1 MSLLNNIM
9 ESSNAIINN
18 IVYEIALKIIDRC
31 YEKTLDM
38 VDNDEIELGAKEY
51 DTEKIVNELL
61 HCKDN
66 DMLKEDV
73 IKIQNIIQEK
83 DEKIKEIE
91 TKLKEIKDI
100 NINLTIEFNKLLDRL
115 HE

>member
-1 MSLLNNIM
+1 M
-9 ESSNAIINN
+9 ESSNVIINN
-18 IVYEIALKIIDRC
+18 IVHEIALKIIDRC

-66 DMLKEDV
+66 DILKEDV

-83 DEKIKEIE
+83 DKKIKETE
-91 TKLKEIKDI
+91 TKLKEIRDI

>member
-1 MSLLNNIM
+1 M

-18 IVYEIALKIIDRC
+18 IVYDIALKIIDRC

-66 DMLKEDV
+66 DILKEDV
-73 IKIQNIIQEK
+73 IKIQNIIQ
-83 DEKIKEIE
+83 D
-91 TKLKEIKDI
+91 
-100 NINLTIEFNKLLDRL
+100 
-115 HE
+115 

>member
-1 MSLLNNIM
+1 MK
-9 ESSNAIINN
+9 SSNAIINN
-18 IVYEIALKIIDRC
+18 IVYEIALKIIDCC

-91 TKLKEIKDI
+91 TKLKEIRDI

-115 HE
+115 HK